1 MTATALSRLTLT
13 DFRSYVGAELALD
26 GRPVFLV
33 GPNGAGKTNLLEAIS
48 LFTPGR
54 GLRGAA
60 IAELGRR
67 LPGETVGR
75 AWAVS
80 ASVSV
85 AGEATQ
91 VGTGVA
97 EAGAARRTVRVGGET
112 VPPGRLADHLR
123 QVWLTPAQDRLF
135 LEGAAER
142 RRFFDRLVFAA
153 IPRHAAHAQAYDRA
167 SRERMRLLT
176 DDTQAPDP
184 AWLDALE
191 ARLAEAGALMAEA
204 RATTLAALQAEI
216 DGRGERPFPQARLSL
231 TGEWEQL
238 AAAGAEIADIEA
250 RLAEAGALMAE
261 ARATTLAALQA
272 EIDGRGERPFPQAR
286 LSLTGE
292 WEQLA
297 AAGAEIADIEARLA
311 KALAAARPRD
321 AAAGRA
327 LTGPHRGD
335 LAVVHVEKDR
345 PAAECSTGEQ
355 KALILNLVL
364 AQAASLARSDTAPS
378 PLLLLDE
385 VAAHLDARRRGA
397 LFDEI
402 EALGLQAFLTGT
414 DEVLFEALAGRAQGF
429 RVDGSALLTLD

>member
-1 MTATALSRLTLT
+1 MTATALSNLTLT
-13 DFRSYVGAELALD
+13 DFRSYARAELALD

-54 GLRGAA
+54 GLRGASL
-60 IAELGRR
+60 AEVGRR
-67 LPGETVGR
+67 LPGETAGR
-75 AWAVS
+75 AWAV
-80 ASVSV
+80 AAIV
-85 AGEATQ
+85 AADGEETQ
-91 VGTGVA
+91 LGTGTG
-97 EAGAARRTVRVGGET
+97 EPGAARRTVRIAGET

-135 LEGAAER
+135 LEGAADR

-153 IPRHAAHAQAYDRA
+153 IPRHAAHAQAYEK
-167 SRERMRLLT
+167 SLRERMRLLT
-176 DDTQAPDP
+176 DETQAPDA

-216 DGRGERPFPQARLSL
+216 DGRGERPFPQAKLSL
-231 TGEWEQL
+231 TGAWEQM
-238 AAAGAEIADIEA
+238 AAPNAKGGGAAIADIEA
-250 RLAEAGALMAE
+250 KL
-261 ARATTLAALQA
+261 ARALA
-272 EIDGRGERPFPQAR
+272 D
-286 LSLTGE
+286 
-292 WEQLA
+292 
-297 AAGAEIADIEARLA
+297 
-311 KALAAARPRD
+311 ARPRD

-335 LAVVHVEKDR
+335 LAVIHAEKDR

-364 AQAASLARSDTAPS
+364 AQSARLSRAESAPR
-378 PLLLLDE
+378 PILLLDE
-385 VAAHLDARRRGA
+385 VAAHLDRLRRAA

-414 DEVLFEALAGRAQGF
+414 DEHLFEDLKGRAQGV
-429 RVDGSALLTLD
+429 RVDASGLTQLDPE